1 MGKKWY
7 KAQQK
12 TEEAVEYVPNPE
24 INRVF
29 EPKPAEPLVV
39 GSLPFTE
46 EAVLPFTEALRGY
59 PASVR
64 MPDGSIELNPKR

>member
-12 TEEAVEYVPNPE
+12 TEEEYVPNPE

-29 EPKPAEPLVV
+29 EPKPAEPPVV
-39 GSLPFTE
+39 PASLPFTE
-46 EAVLPFTEALRGY
+46 EPVLQFGEALRGY
-59 PASVR
+59 PASRR